1 MPACWDRDRDAR
13 DEVQGDGDTDAAAP
27 RATAAPDWTPGAV
40 RAFAR
45 DCTLDR
51 TCPATDIGCH
61 CSEEGDNRSTTAT
74 KGTAGRQLSHSS
86 RPALLLPPIQAIV
99 FPRAFE
105 AKTRLDQKHL
115 SKFCLY
121 VDKDRYITK
130 HFLISHPSVIVAPAM
145 PAPGL
150 ALCAVV
156 SQPRQLGRKVRIPP
170 RGQRNYACVSPNWRV
185 YCYRCRLSSTPQPTS
200 PACLSAMP
208 FASGPSSS
216 SEGDKQMAIDL
227 AEVRHPRTLA
237 PFRMNCVGAIK
248 WYFVREVP
256 GGSRRC

>member
-1 MPACWDRDRDAR
+1 MSCDGHWVPLQRGRRQSVHDRN
-13 DEVQGDGDTDAAAP
+13 QGHSGVRPCKTL
-27 RATAAPDWTPGAV
+27 ATAGLHAAG
-40 RAFAR
+40 RAEKAITKVAADFSANAR
-45 DCTLDR
+45 
-51 TCPATDIGCH
+51 
-61 CSEEGDNRSTTAT
+61 
-74 KGTAGRQLSHSS
+74 RQLSHSS

-115 SKFCLY
+115 STFCLY
-121 VDKDRYITK
+121 IDKDRYITK

-227 AEVRHPRTLA
+227 AEVRHPRTIA